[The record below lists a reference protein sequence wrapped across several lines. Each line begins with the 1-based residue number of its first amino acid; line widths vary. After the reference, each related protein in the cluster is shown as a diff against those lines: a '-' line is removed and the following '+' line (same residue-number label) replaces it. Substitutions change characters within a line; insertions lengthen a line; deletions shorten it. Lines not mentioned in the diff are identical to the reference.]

1 MVEKVTV
8 ERCVNELHLDVISG
22 KEYLNREITRTVVS
36 QPGVEIYSN
45 YFEFYEDDRIQVLGT
60 KEVNLF
66 YMLKEDERLERAR
79 KLFSYNPPVFIFTIH
94 VEEVPPQFI
103 QASEEYKI
111 PILKSKQRTTA
122 FITTLS
128 SYLSEELAEKKSV
141 HGVMLD
147 INGVGVL
154 LRGKSF
160 VGKSETALELLKRGH
175 ALVSDDLVDLV
186 RKDEFEVIASSPKLT
201 EKLMEI
207 RGLGIVD
214 VVDLF
219 GVKAFRN
226 KKRVMLIV
234 DLVKWDEH
242 VTLDRLG
249 LEQEMDTYFDV
260 KIPKVTIHV
269 QPGRNLATLI
279 EVAAMNWRLKSF
291 GRNASLEFV
300 NKLNNIVRNNKK
312 ES

>member
-1 MVEKVTV
+1 MIEKVTV
-8 ERCVNELHLDVISG
+8 RKCVEVLKLDVISG
-22 KEYLNREITRTVVS
+22 EEYLDREITRTVVS

-60 KEVNLF
+60 KEMNLF
-66 YMLKEDERLERAR
+66 YMLKEEERLERAR

-94 VEEVPPQFI
+94 VEEVPLQFI
-103 QASEEYKI
+103 QASNEYKI

-160 VGKSETALELLKRGH
+160 VGKSETALELIKRGH

-186 RKDEFEVIASSPKLT
+186 RKDEFEVIASSPKMT

-242 VTLDRLG
+242 VNLDRLG
-249 LEQEMDTYFDV
+249 LEQEMDSYFDV
-260 KIPKVTIHV
+260 QIPKVTIHV

-279 EVAAMNWRLKSF
+279 EVAAMNWRVKSF
-291 GRNASLEFV
+291 GRNAALEFV
-300 NKLNNIVRNNKK
+300 NKLNSIVKGENK
-312 ES
+312 E